1 MINNLNETT
10 SIIEILDNIQK
21 FHLNPDI
28 ASTQYLLMVHA

>member
-10 SIIEILDNIQK
+10 SIIEMLDNIQK
-21 FHLNPDI
+21 FHLNADI